1 MSKGVRNYAGLER
14 EARQD
19 SSMRGLPV
27 LGENKFGQ
35 IAFVK
40 RGGTEALPHELPE
53 AMPPQAH
60 YVSRENDARR
70 IATRHRLEAMQRCFA
85 GQRV

>member
-1 MSKGVRNYAGLER
+1 MSKGVRNYSGLER

-27 LGENKFGQ
+27 LTQGKNGPEFISANS
-35 IAFVK
+35 
-40 RGGTEALPHELPE
+40 REMLPHELPE
-53 AMPPQAH
+53 PLPPQGH
-60 YVSRENDARR
+60 YVSREVDARR

-85 GQRV
+85 GVRV